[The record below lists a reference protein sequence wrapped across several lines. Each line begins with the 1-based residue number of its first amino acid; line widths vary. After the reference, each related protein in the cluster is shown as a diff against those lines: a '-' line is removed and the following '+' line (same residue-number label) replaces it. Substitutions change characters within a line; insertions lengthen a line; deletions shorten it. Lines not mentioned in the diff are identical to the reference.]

1 MRGHPYSALFT
12 LRVLKLLNERTQ
24 NQCLLDCNSC
34 NYKGSAFRAHGL
46 RAVRT
51 HVLPS
56 MVGGSTPTARA
67 AAAPCEGR
75 RRSGNPSL
83 YGGLH

>member
-24 NQCLLDCNSC
+24 NQRALDCHTC

-51 HVLPS
+51 RVLPS
-56 MVGGSTPTARA
+56 MKHQGPYSKLSR
-67 AAAPCEGR
+67 EGDTTLVEVQ
-75 RRSGNPSL
+75 N
-83 YGGLH
+83 